1 MDERAHD
8 VKRKKRKDPDDGEKS
23 SKDKERVAHGS
34 PRPHAT
40 TIWSVKFVRASD
52 VAAAPSA
59 DVMDD
64 ICR

>member
-23 SKDKERVAHGS
+23 GQDKERVTHGS
-34 PRPHAT
+34 PRPHAI
-40 TIWSVKFVRASD
+40 TIQLVQFVRASD
-52 VAAAPSA
+52 VAALSTDA
-59 DVMDD
+59 MDD